1 MAGDWGIVAEHPA
14 LVALGELDT
23 ALDHLGEANLWSL
36 SPAQLRG
43 LRVDLERVSARLASA
58 TLTVT
63 RELDASGAA
72 VETGAVSSAGW
83 LRGTCRLDPRAA
95 KREVK
100 LAAALDGTFA
110 ATAKALGAGEI
121 SVEHAQVIREA
132 VDRLPLAV
140 PADVRTDGETWL
152 VEQARMFDPQA
163 LARLG
168 RHLLHVLDPDNGG
181 EMESDEAEQQRK
193 QSFSL
198 GQRHDGSRIPKGSFT
213 PEAGALIDAALDAV
227 SAPRPA
233 A

>member
-1 MAGDWGIVAEHPA
+1 MTVGFCGNGGLYIEVMAGDWGIVAEHPA
-14 LVALGELDT
+14 LVALAELDT

-43 LRVDLERVSARLASA
+43 LRVDMERVSARLASA

-72 VETGAVSSAGW
+72 VETGAVSSAGR

-95 KREVK
+95 KREVR
-100 LAAALDGTFA
+100 LAAALDGPFA

-140 PADVRTDGETWL
+140 PADVRTNGETWL
-152 VEQARMFDPQA
+152 VEQARLFDPQA

-181 EMESDEAEQQRK
+181 GDGVRRGRTTTQAELQPGTEPR
-193 QSFSL
+193 
-198 GQRHDGSRIPKGSFT
+198 RVPD
-213 PEAGALIDAALDAV
+213 PERLV
-227 SAPRPA
+227 HP
-233 A
+233 